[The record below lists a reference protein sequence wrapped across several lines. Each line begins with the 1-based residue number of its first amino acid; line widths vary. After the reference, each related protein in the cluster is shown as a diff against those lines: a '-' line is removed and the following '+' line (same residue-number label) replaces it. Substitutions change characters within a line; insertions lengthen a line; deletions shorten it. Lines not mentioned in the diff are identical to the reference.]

1 MTAGYYAKEGEEKE
15 HSGGPYIVE
24 WCIAIHVN
32 DYMKA
37 AGLEGS
43 TPEGE
48 DVYERLVDYSE
59 WLEDRF
65 NRGFDSPE
73 DAARSFMEEYADV
86 EPKEVEESL
95 GELRADLLRVV
106 EGLDLALSRVRKQA
120 GSQ

>member
-1 MTAGYYAKEGEEKE
+1 MSSAFYAKEGEEEE

-37 AGLEGS
+37 AGIEAN
-43 TPEGE
+43 TAETE
-48 DVYERLVDYSE
+48 IIYDRLVDYSE

-73 DAARSFMEEYADV
+73 DTARSFLEECADLP
-86 EPKEVEESL
+86 PKEIEESL
-95 GELRADLLRVV
+95 AALRSDLLKVV
-106 EGLDLALSRVRKQA
+106 QGLDLALSSVRQQG